1 MGLRI
6 AALVGF
12 IGLIIYLSIIYS
24 PQVTD
29 LFARRQELKEYIEAQ
44 GNVGILIFIAFQ
56 VFQVVVAA
64 IPGEIVQIAGGYIYG
79 TFWGT
84 VYLVIGVAIGSII
97 DFYIARWLGFDI
109 VKTFISEKRLR
120 QLYNL
125 VQGPRSNLV
134 MFLLFL
140 IPGLPKDVLT
150 YVAGLTPV
158 PAGRFLLIA
167 IVARLPALV
176 GSSFIGA
183 SFQQEN
189 TVVAIAVSGA
199 AVVLFFL
206 GVLYRDKIIRWLR
219 K

>member
-1 MGLRI
+1 M
-6 AALVGF
+6 
-12 IGLIIYLSIIYS
+12 
-24 PQVTD
+24 TD
-29 LFARRQELKEYIEAQ
+29 LFARRQELKQYIEAQ
-44 GNVGILIFIAFQ
+44 GIVGILIFLSFQ

-64 IPGEIVQIAGGYIYG
+64 VPGEIVQIAGGYIYG

-84 VYLVIGVAIGSII
+84 VYLVIGVAIGSAI
-97 DFYIARWLGFDI
+97 DFFIARWLGFEV
-109 VKTFISEKRLR
+109 VKTFIPERRLR
-120 QLYNL
+120 QLYDL
-125 VQGPRSNLV
+125 VRGPRSNLV

-176 GSSFIGA
+176 GSTFIGA

-189 TVVAIAVSGA
+189 TALAIALFGA

-206 GVLYRDKIIRWLR
+206 GVLYRDKIIGLLR